1 MATTA
6 TTTTETFVVHVDSR
20 DRDFG
25 IFPKPNDY
33 RVRLP
38 KKYRHVVGARLLG
51 AELPSSFSVFA
62 AALGNTTL
70 AATVNGTSYTVVLPD
85 GNYTQSTFPAAL
97 QTALDDATSHNFTVS
112 LDAATYQLVIQCQQH
127 DFTFDTTTGAAG
139 VSADPVEWGL
149 GYFIGLPKGQVSAS
163 AGRVLSL
170 PGVLSLNPYTY
181 MLLDVEEL
189 NAVETGGLYGTEAGR
204 TTFAKIPLSTTSF
217 EYVFTGRDSHY
228 QTHLAS
234 ARFRPARHFDRLSV
248 RFRFHDD
255 RAVDF
260 RGIEHS
266 FSIELTCLA
275 PSKPS
280 LTVIERPKPRR
291 PPAAAPVVV
300 VHPPAAPA
308 ASPPQSSPRRRRV
321 AVVAVVVLVAA
332 AAGVWA
338 VRRRYSVA
346 APAAGLAGAISAPVA
361 KW

>member
-1 MATTA
+1 MA

-38 KKYRHVVGARLLG
+38 RKYRHVVAARLLG
-51 AELPSSFSVFA
+51 AELPSSYVVFA

-70 AATVNGTSYTVVLPD
+70 AATVNGVPCTVVLPD
-85 GNYTQSTFPAAL
+85 GNYTQATFPTAL
-97 QTALDDATSHNFTVS
+97 QTALSDASAHDFVVS
-112 LDAATYQLVIQCQQH
+112 LDAATYRLVIECKQH
-127 DFTFDTTTGAAG
+127 DFTLDTRSGAAG
-139 VSADPVEWGL
+139 VSSDPAEWGL
-149 GYFIGLPKGQVSAS
+149 GYFMGLPKDAISAS
-163 AGRVLSL
+163 TAKVLSP

-181 MLLDVEEL
+181 MLLDIEEL
-189 NAVETGGLYGTEAGR
+189 NAVETGGLFGTESGR
-204 TTFAKIPLSTTSF
+204 TTFAKIPLSSASY
-217 EYVFTGRDSHY
+217 EYVFTGRDAQY
-228 QTHLAS
+228 QMHLAS
-234 ARFRPARHFDRLSV
+234 AHFRPARHFDRLSV

-260 RGIEHS
+260 RGVEHS

-275 PSKPS
+275 PAKPS
-280 LTVIERPKPRR
+280 LTVVERPKPRR

-300 VHPPAAPA
+300 VQPATPA
-308 ASPPQSSPRRRRV
+308 ASPPQSRPRRRV
-321 AVVAVVVLVAA
+321 AVVVVVVLIAA

-338 VRRRYSVA
+338 VRRRYSA
-346 APAAGLAGAISAPVA
+346 APAGFGGAGGGAISAPVA